1 MAPVEKLNVGIL
13 IYDNVDVLD
22 LAGPFEVFSR
32 TRLVP
37 GMKSREDSDSAPF
50 NPFTVAK
57 SAAPVALTGNFLVVP
72 NYTFANAPKI
82 DVLMVIG
89 GLGAI
94 AKTKDQET
102 MDWIARMAGTASHTL
117 SVCTGAILLTAAG
130 LTKGGKRITTHWAAF
145 DYLAGMDPTLI
156 VDRDVRIVD
165 HGAMKHSG
173 GIACGID
180 LAFQLVEELYG
191 KTVADETAHFIEY
204 HRNPITPR

>member
-1 MAPVEKLNVGIL
+1 MDKLNVGIL

-32 TRLVP
+32 VRLVP
-37 GMKSREDSDSAPF
+37 GMKSREDSESAPF
-50 NPFTVAK
+50 NPFTIAK
-57 SAAPVALTGNFLVVP
+57 TSDPVALTGRFMVMP
-72 NYTFANAPKI
+72 NYTFASAPKI
-82 DVLMVIG
+82 DILLVIG

-94 AKTKDQET
+94 AKAKDQET
-102 MDWIARMAGTASHTL
+102 IEWIARMAGQASHTL

-130 LTKGGKRITTHWAAF
+130 LTKGGRRITTHWAAF
-145 DYLAGMDPTLI
+145 DYLAAMDPTLT
-156 VDRDVRIVD
+156 VDREVRLVD

-180 LAFQLVEELYG
+180 LAFHLVEELYG
-191 KTVADETAHFIEY
+191 KDVADETAHFIEY